1 MPLVSDCSS
10 ILALCR
16 CRHRHFCHL
25 STSNFGCLNGQENS
39 WGYYCYVHRLRTNV
53 EDVKAEVLF
62 TYPVVCIS
70 YPCTSSSLK
79 VWFLHQ
85 DDQPYFSVSVWLG
98 DSGPSLHDNGPH
110 HKHIGWFVRVHKGQS
125 ECLLQSNVHDLDRVV
140 RQMPLVAC
148 LTRRTHVDGW
158 LCKPCMHY

>member
-1 MPLVSDCSS
+1 M
-10 ILALCR
+10 
-16 CRHRHFCHL
+16 
-25 STSNFGCLNGQENS
+25 
-39 WGYYCYVHRLRTNV
+39 HRLRTNV

-85 DDQPYFSVSVWLG
+85 DDQPYFSVGVWLG
-98 DSGPSLHDNGPH
+98 DSEPSLHDNGPH

-158 LCKPCMHY
+158 LCKPCMPYWMSLRTRILLGLPLFRSIYRRLWLQFLRRVL